1 MVYAVASCL
10 SACLAVVYKQVAS
23 FSKYRARVRSPE
35 VLRSSLDSFDVYNQ
49 ADFKGLF
56 LESMKALQN
65 EIICFSYGYQTH
77 FLILF
82 RTQILCPE
90 ATISGTTFSDVFT
103 DCKLET
109 CIEIIV
115 YYNFCAKLHCNE
127 SGSMHT
133 ARGMLLST
141 FFTSFPMILH

>member
-56 LESMKALQN
+56 LESMKALQHEIMN
-65 EIICFSYGYQTH
+65 EIICFSYGYQTY
-77 FLILF
+77 FFILF
-82 RTQILCPE
+82 RIQILCPE
-90 ATISGTTFSDVFT
+90 VTISGITFSDVFT

-109 CIEIIV
+109 CIEV
-115 YYNFCAKLHCNE
+115 LR
-127 SGSMHT
+127 S
-133 ARGMLLST
+133 
-141 FFTSFPMILH
+141 